1 MYIVGMNVMHKI
13 IRTWLKFPTYKNL
26 HLQKI
31 STFEE
36 DAVIMGKTLN
46 RVVCGEDGKVQK
58 IFAGNIAAVKHEKDI
73 IKDINKE
80 DIEFV
85 EKSLRPIERI
95 FGGEVFF
102 KS

>member
-1 MYIVGMNVMHKI
+1 MRRRRK
-13 IRTWLKFPTYKNL
+13 
-26 HLQKI
+26 
-31 STFEE
+31 SAE
-36 DAVIMGKTLN
+36 
-46 RVVCGEDGKVQK
+46 
-58 IFAGNIAAVKHEKDI
+58 NIAAVKHEKDI

-95 FGGEVFF
+95 YGGEVFF

>member
-1 MYIVGMNVMHKI
+1 MMRVLTPNGNVIEVEKAEAIVEK
-13 IRTWLKFPTYKNL
+13 
-26 HLQKI
+26 
-31 STFEE
+31 
-36 DAVIMGKTLN
+36 
-46 RVVCGEDGKVQK
+46 RVSFNG
-58 IFAGNIAAVKHEKDI
+58 KHEKDI

-85 EKSLRPIERI
+85 EKSLRPIERV